1 METEVTVE
9 FEDYDVWAAVE
20 DDVQEQITSFM
31 DEHISEYD
39 HASQGEEGLESQVY
53 ELLLDYKNGITS
65 CAVGKAFEE
74 AVWKAMCRLDNPD
87 THDSVWAAAAKEYLL
102 SVAAKDASSEA
113 WVAAAKGAVTE
124 SNVRAIVILEMRRA
138 MKGIL
143 SELNASLEAAQI
155 VLVES
160 REGQTLEEWQKEM
173 AELRKRARESEAEIA
188 VAPGD

>member
-1 METEVTVE
+1 METEVNVE
-9 FEDYDVWAAVE
+9 FADYDVWAAVK

-31 DEHISEYD
+31 EEHISEYD

-102 SVAAKDASSEA
+102 SMATD
-113 WVAAAKGAVTE
+113 
-124 SNVRAIVILEMRRA
+124 VRAMVRE
-138 MKGIL
+138 
-143 SELNASLEAAQI
+143 ELFNLGKLGQLRLTVSRP
-155 VLVES
+155 ES
-160 REGQTLEEWQKEM
+160 G
-173 AELRKRARESEAEIA
+173 AEIA